1 MDITVFIVDGGEE
14 KKSVVGHKR
23 KHYYN
28 AEDVLAKEMQ
38 QYDISGNIVKL
49 DPEEPLPH
57 KTESNLNL
65 ILDTSLMVKEDT
77 INHLISLNNMF
88 RTAGIFCGPV
98 YQKVEEISQ
107 QNPINDKMHSSYYSY
122 DLNFGG
128 TEVCNISKD
137 INSYPNLV
145 GCCVTKEA
153 YNNYIINPLIKS
165 RFYSRDNRM
174 FISKIS
180 ERYDL
185 IYSKGFS
192 KIKNLTTADFSITA
206 VSNYYYNLGFQDGS
220 VLASKNADQ
229 KQLEI
234 WRRFVSSPELLD
246 NELPRWLF
254 RVTAEEGS
262 EHLEQLVLL
271 KCKYQIGFYE
281 GMLGKNV
288 L

>member
-1 MDITVFIVDGGEE
+1 MDITIFIVNGEE
-14 KKSVVGHKR
+14 KKSVVSHKR

-28 AEDVLAKEMQ
+28 AEDILAKEMQ
-38 QYDISGNIVKL
+38 EYDISGNIVKL
-49 DPEEPLPH
+49 DTEEPLPY

-107 QNPINDKMHSSYYSY
+107 KNPINDRMHSSYYSY

-137 INSYPNLV
+137 FNSYPSLV
-145 GCCVTKEA
+145 GCCITKEA
-153 YNNYIINPLIKS
+153 YNSCSINPIFKS
-165 RFYSRDNRM
+165 RFHSRDNRI

-180 ERYDL
+180 ERYDI
-185 IYSKGFS
+185 IYSRGFS
-192 KIKNLTTADFSITA
+192 KLKNLSPDDFSITA
-206 VSNYYYNLGFQDGS
+206 VSNYYYNLGFQDGLTLS
-220 VLASKNADQ
+220 SKNAGA